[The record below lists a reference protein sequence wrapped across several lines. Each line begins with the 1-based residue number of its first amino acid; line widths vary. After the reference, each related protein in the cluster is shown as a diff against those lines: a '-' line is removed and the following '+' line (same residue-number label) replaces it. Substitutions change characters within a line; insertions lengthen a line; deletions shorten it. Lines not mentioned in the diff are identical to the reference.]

1 MGEGRQ
7 RQRRQIR
14 VIRPI
19 ILALGL
25 AVAAPALAQDAPEAV
40 YAKFH
45 RAGLGADY
53 DGMRKY
59 ESSAKAKEMDPIPP
73 AERKQMLRA
82 LARLLP
88 RSYSVVEK
96 TVEAGAL
103 RAVLRLRATQ
113 PDAAGKAQP
122 LLATITLV
130 KEKGEW
136 KVDEANW
143 GER

>member
-1 MGEGRQ
+1 M
-7 RQRRQIR
+7 IR
-14 VIRPI
+14 SIV
-19 ILALGL
+19 LTLG
-25 AVAAPALAQDAPEAV
+25 VAIATPALAQDQPETV

-45 RAGLGADY
+45 RAGLAADY
-53 DGMRKY
+53 DGMHRY
-59 ESSAKAKEMDPIPP
+59 QSSAKAKEMDPVAP

-96 TVEAGAL
+96 TVEAGAM

-113 PDAAGKAQP
+113 PDVAGKPQP

-136 KVDEANW
+136 RVDDANW